1 MVNGPPRN
9 RKMDFYSKYLKILLA
24 VDSIIFGFHEND
36 TELKLLLLKRNFE
49 PEKGKWSLMGG
60 FVSPDESLD
69 KAAER
74 IVSQLT
80 GLNDVYMEQ
89 LFAFGD
95 IHRDTGGRIVSVA
108 YFSLIKINE
117 HDSELVKEH
126 GASWVSLSKLPPLI
140 FDHTE
145 MVNKAM
151 RKLRIRARTQPI
163 GFELLPEKFTI
174 PQLQRLYEA
183 IYQSPFD
190 KRNFRRK
197 MLSMGLLEK
206 LEEKEKETSKKGA
219 FYYRFNQKKYE
230 ELLQKGFNFE
240 I

>member
-1 MVNGPPRN
+1 MN
-9 RKMDFYSKYLKILLA
+9 FYSDFPKLLVA
-24 VDSIIFGFHEND
+24 VDAIIFGFNENEH
-36 TELKLLLLKRNFE
+36 ELKLLLLKRQFP

-60 FVSPDESLD
+60 FVNIDENLD
-69 KAAER
+69 NAAHR

-80 GLNDVYMEQ
+80 GLDNVYMEQ

-95 IHRDTGGRIVSVA
+95 VNRDAGGRIISVA
-108 YFSLIKINE
+108 YFSLIKIND
-117 HDSELVKEH
+117 HDSELVKKH
-126 GASWVSLSKLPPLI
+126 GASWISLSEIPELI
-140 FDHTE
+140 FDHPE
-145 MVNKAM
+145 MINRAL

-183 IYQSPFD
+183 IYQIPFD

-197 MLSMGLLEK
+197 LLAMGLLEK

-219 FYYRFNQKKYE
+219 FYYQFNQKKYD
-230 ELLQKGFNFE
+230 ELIEKGFNFDL
-240 I
+240 

>member
-1 MVNGPPRN
+1 
-9 RKMDFYSKYLKILLA
+9 MDFYSKYPKILLA

-36 TELKLLLLKRNFE
+36 IELKVLLLKRNFE

-60 FVSPDESLD
+60 FIGENEGLDE
-69 KAAER
+69 AAKR
-74 IVSQLT
+74 IVFQLT
-80 GLNDVYMEQ
+80 GLNNVYMEQ
-89 LFAFGD
+89 LFTFGD
-95 IHRDTGGRIVSVA
+95 IFRDTGGRIVSVA

-117 HDSELVKEH
+117 HDTELVKNH
-126 GASWVSLSKLPPLI
+126 GASWISLSELPPLI
-140 FDHTE
+140 FDHTT
-145 MVNKAM
+145 MVKKAM

-183 IYQSPFD
+183 IYQEPFD

-197 MLSMGLLEK
+197 MLSMGMLEK
-206 LEEKEKETSKKGA
+206 LNEKEKETSKKGA
-219 FYYRFNQKKYE
+219 FYYRFNQNIYD
-230 ELLQKGFNFE
+230 ELLLKGFNFE